1 MSAIYVN
8 PYSHLTDS
16 VERELAR
23 SVNISDRPYSA
34 LEGLAIV
41 AKGVARGAS
50 AFSRYL
56 LQVAE
61 ALNEA
66 RAADARFSGSQW

>member
-1 MSAIYVN
+1 MSASYVN

-16 VERELAR
+16 IERELAH

-41 AKGVARGAS
+41 AKAVARGAT

-66 RAADARFSGSQW
+66 RAADARFSGTQW

>member
-1 MSAIYVN
+1 MSSSYAN

-16 VERELAR
+16 VERQLAH
-23 SVNISDRPYSA
+23 SVNISNRPYSA
-34 LEGLAIV
+34 LDGLAIV
-41 AKGVARGAS
+41 ARGVSRAAG

-66 RAADARFSGSQW
+66 RAADARFSGAQW